1 VHMGQTFL
9 LLREPRRF
17 LAAFPLLSFA
27 LPASVCAAAGV
38 VGVTVAAA
46 TRASAGDRAATAIAR
61 VVDAD
66 LGEILEKSVP
76 VYIC

>member
-1 VHMGQTFL
+1 M
-9 LLREPRRF
+9 R
-17 LAAFPLLSFA
+17 
-27 LPASVCAAAGV
+27 AAAGV

-66 LGEILEKSVP
+66 LGEILENSVP